1 MSKQIIQ
8 FEAGDVLQSH
18 TITINNNNHCEI
30 GQKKTFS
37 SYISLES
44 GIGIISVTVP
54 QAIVTIDDTDDKE
67 CGK

>member
-8 FEAGDVLQSH
+8 FEAGDILQSH
-18 TITINNNNHCEI
+18 TITINDDNDCEI

-44 GIGIISVTVP
+44 GIGNISVTVP
-54 QAIVTIDDTDDKE
+54 QAIVTIDDTDDLE